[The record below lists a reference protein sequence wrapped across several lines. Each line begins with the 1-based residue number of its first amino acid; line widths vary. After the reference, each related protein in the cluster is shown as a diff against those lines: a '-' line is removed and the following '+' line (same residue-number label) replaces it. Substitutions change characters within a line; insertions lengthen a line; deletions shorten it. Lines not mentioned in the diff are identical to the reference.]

1 MDLSAL
7 RAFHFL
13 HPLWLLALPPLWAL
27 AVWLA
32 RRGRRDGGWAQV
44 IDPDLLPA
52 LRLPATGR
60 SRSPWWLV
68 GCAWTLAA
76 LALAGM
82 SWQRVESVGF
92 RAPADWV
99 LLLDLSPSMA
109 AADVPPNRI
118 TRAHYVISD
127 LLDAARDTRVALI
140 AFAGEAHVVAP
151 LTTDVA
157 TIRAL
162 LPPLDPSIMPES
174 GDSLTAALDEAGR
187 FVSTV
192 ASRHPQIV
200 VITDGI
206 GDPAEA
212 LTAARRLR
220 EQGATVDVIGI
231 GTTSGAPEPNGQG
244 SFVHDAQ
251 GRSVLSKLPVDE
263 LERIAAMGG
272 GRYVPLSDTKS
283 LVAELQRR
291 EPTSGVES
299 DAKSRVVLW
308 RNAGIWLLPPLVLL
322 VPLLARRGWL

>member
-1 MDLSAL
+1 MDLSGL

-13 HPLWLLALPPLWAL
+13 HPLWLLALPALWVL
-27 AVWLA
+27 AAWLA
-32 RRGRRDGGWAQV
+32 RRGRRNGGWAQV
-44 IDPDLLPA
+44 IDPELLPA

-60 SRSPWWLV
+60 SRSPWWLL
-68 GCAWTLAA
+68 GCVWTLAA

-82 SWQRVESVGF
+82 TWQRVESVGF
-92 RAPADWV
+92 RAPADWI

-151 LTTDVA
+151 LTTDVS

-162 LPPLDPSIMPES
+162 LPPLEPNIMPEA
-174 GDSLTAALDEAGR
+174 GDSLSAALDEAQR
-187 FVSTV
+187 FMSAV

-212 LTAARRLR
+212 LGAARRLR
-220 EQGATVDVIGI
+220 EQGATVDVIGV
-231 GTTSGAPEPNGQG
+231 GTTSGAPQPNGQG
-244 SFVHDAQ
+244 SFVQDQQ
-251 GRSVLSKLPVDE
+251 GRSMLSKLPVDE
-263 LERIAAMGG
+263 LQRIAATGG
-272 GRYVPLSDTKS
+272 GRYVPLSDTAS
-283 LVAELQRR
+283 LIAELGRR
-291 EPTSGVES
+291 APTSEVEI
-299 DAKSRVVLW
+299 DAQSRVDLW
-308 RNAGIWLLPPLVLL
+308 RNAGIWLLPPLLVL